1 MNGKNEGIHG
11 VLVPIRDSNLVQMPG
26 VLVEDMGHKMGM
38 NGVDNAKL
46 TFDHV
51 RVPRKNLLNKFS
63 GLKFTNCILFAFFT
77 IKDHCTLVYF
87 YKHKF
92 KVCESFSINLQVC
105 FKFSQTSTTTANS

>member
-77 IKDHCTLVYF
+77 IKDHCTQVCL

-105 FKFSQTSTTTANS
+105 FKFSQTSTTTASS

>member
-63 GLKFTNCILFAFFT
+63 GLKFTNCILFAFFI
-77 IKDHCTLVYF
+77 IKDHLIF
-87 YKHKF
+87 YRLEDKSCQ
-92 KVCESFSINLQVC
+92 KVLPYLRILSH
-105 FKFSQTSTTTANS
+105 